1 MTWAEKNLQSLS
13 ISEDRWV
20 SYLSVSKTILKKK
33 GTISLLVSDLFNM
46 HDFDVTNRYL
56 NQFNTRKIN
65 TDDRYIKLGF
75 RYKFGNTRLSTNE
88 QIKKQEE
95 LNRLKGKAH

>member
-1 MTWAEKNLQSLS
+1 LTWAEKNLQSLS

-75 RYKFGNTRLSTNE
+75 PL
-88 QIKKQEE
+88 
-95 LNRLKGKAH
+95 